1 MMETIIML
9 ILLMI
14 AMITDS
20 ALLSLI
26 VFVWS
31 IVSIVLNIRELSDMR
46 KGKIVVYLKD
56 MEEIE

>member
-9 ILLMI
+9 ILLLI
-14 AMITDS
+14 AMITGS
-20 ALLSLI
+20 ALLSLV